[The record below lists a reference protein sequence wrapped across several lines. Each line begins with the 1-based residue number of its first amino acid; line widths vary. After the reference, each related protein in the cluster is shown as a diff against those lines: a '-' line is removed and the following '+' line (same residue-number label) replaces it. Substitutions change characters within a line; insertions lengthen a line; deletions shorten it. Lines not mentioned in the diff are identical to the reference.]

1 MHYYPQNSKN
11 YLLGHESV
19 IFLPTNFPEE
29 PEIEMSNIHTG
40 KMTYSA
46 DNADMQDTRAFQ
58 CCAGWAIDPD
68 GNRLELWE
76 PPAEMPESDS

>member
-1 MHYYPQNSKN
+1 
-11 YLLGHESV
+11 
-19 IFLPTNFPEE
+19 
-29 PEIEMSNIHTG
+29 MSNIHTG